1 MMGRRW
7 EGGKVGRWKGG
18 KVQKGK
24 TLVFPLSRALGVAP
38 DSLSLGA
45 TASLTYTGIYSNGLV
60 I

>member
-1 MMGRRW
+1 MGRW
-7 EGGKVGRWKGG
+7 EGG